1 MVAGQEFFVFVAVQN
16 PFEAPLLEFAVGG
29 NPWVSD
35 ATNAVVQGVASGGQF
50 LFQFQ
55 ERNALGNVARRS
67 QSSGDLLSWTNVAPS
82 SVGVLQNFGVSSLY
96 SAAFPMHIT
105 SQYFRICYAVTN

>member
-67 QSSGDLLSWTNVAPS
+67 ENYGDLLSWTNMAPS
-82 SVGVLQNFGVSSLY
+82 SVGVLQNSE
-96 SAAFPMHIT
+96 SARFTARHFQCTLLRNIFA
-105 SQYFRICYAVTN
+105 SVTL